1 MFQVLNLNIVFV
13 FISFNVVSSNTYC
26 LFSVFAC
33 MPVCLSLFRQ
43 FNASLKNVKT
53 MSVLLEKLFLGP
65 FFHKNLRL
73 PWQPNS
79 CEKVSLVLLLSWQP
93 AVAEYNT

>member
-1 MFQVLNLNIVFV
+1 MFQVLNLNVLFI

-43 FNASLKNVKT
+43 VNASLKNVKLKKKL

-65 FFHKNLRL
+65 FFHKI
-73 PWQPNS
+73 
-79 CEKVSLVLLLSWQP
+79 
-93 AVAEYNT
+93 